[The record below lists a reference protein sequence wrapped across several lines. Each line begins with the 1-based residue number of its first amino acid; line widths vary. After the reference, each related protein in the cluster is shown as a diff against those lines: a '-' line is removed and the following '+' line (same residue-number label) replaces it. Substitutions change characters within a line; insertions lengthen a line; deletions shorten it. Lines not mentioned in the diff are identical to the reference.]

1 MEAQLP
7 DKPNEVETY
16 KNEEKDQAVEWHCAL
31 CNMFLIPR
39 AHHPPNFLTKNL
51 EEIVNYALKYCM
63 LHCVNSQMQ
72 QTMPT
77 SITIGQL

>member
-1 MEAQLP
+1 MEAQLSDEP
-7 DKPNEVETY
+7 HELEAK
-16 KNEEKDQAVEWHCAL
+16 KGKHKAVKLHCVR

-39 AHHPPNFLTKNL
+39 AHHPPNLFIKNL

-63 LHCVNSQMQ
+63 LYCFNSEMQ